1 MSELD
6 KQLIEASEK
15 GRLDVVKYLVENGAD
30 IHAQDDCALRWSA
43 ERGHLEVVRLLLENG
58 ADVHTRNNYALGW
71 SAYYGNFEV
80 VRLLLE
86 NGADVHA
93 NDDYA
98 LRWSA
103 ENGHLEVVRLLLENG
118 AKQSE
123 LFEVWNKQRIMKEFL
138 EIENCKPEKRHTNE
152 LCSDS
157 FKLPKSGDWYV
168 AWEDDSIT
176 ILENVHLVS
185 VEPEIVKGV
194 YIQC

>member
-1 MSELD
+1 MSELN
-6 KQLIEASEK
+6 KQLIETSEK
-15 GRLDVVKYLVENGAD
+15 GDLTKVKEL
-30 IHAQDDCALRWSA
+30 I
-43 ERGHLEVVRLLLENG
+43 
-58 ADVHTRNNYALGW
+58 
-71 SAYYGNFEV
+71 
-80 VRLLLE
+80 E

-93 NDDYA
+93 QNDRA
-98 LRWSA
+98 LCWSA
-103 ENGHLEVVRLLLENG
+103 QCGHLEVVRFLLENG
-118 AKQSE
+118 AKQSK

>member
-1 MSELD
+1 MSDLYKE
-6 KQLIEASEK
+6 LIEASEWGDLTK
-15 GRLDVVKYLVENGAD
+15 VKQLIENGVDVHAD
-30 IHAQDDCALRWSA
+30 YDRAFRWSA
-43 ERGHLEVVRLLLENG
+43 SNGHLEVVRLLLENG
-58 ADVHTRNNYALGW
+58 ADVH
-71 SAYYGNFEV
+71 
-80 VRLLLE
+80 
-86 NGADVHA
+86 AD
-93 NDDYA
+93 DDYA
-98 LRWSA
+98 LRCSA
-103 ENGHLEVVRLLLENG
+103 EMGHLEVVRFLLENG
-118 AKQSE
+118 AKQSK
-123 LFEVWNKQRIMKEFL
+123 LFEIWDKPRIMKEFF